1 MTQPDLF
8 GDIGLPAGVVHL
20 PGFALERAG
29 AVLAVVDAVTQE
41 AVFRKMQVPG
51 GGTMSVAMSNCG
63 RAGWVS
69 DASGYRYSET
79 DPLTGRPWPAM
90 PDVIVALAQEAA
102 QAAGFA
108 GFDPD
113 ACLINRYEPGARM
126 GLHQDRDERDR
137 KAPIVSVSF
146 GLQATFL
153 FGGAKR
159 SDSQVKLTLEH
170 GDVVVW
176 GGPARLYYHGIAP
189 LRDGVH
195 PVLGRQRLN
204 LTLRKAF

>member
-90 PDVIVALAQEAA
+90 PDVVAALAQEAA